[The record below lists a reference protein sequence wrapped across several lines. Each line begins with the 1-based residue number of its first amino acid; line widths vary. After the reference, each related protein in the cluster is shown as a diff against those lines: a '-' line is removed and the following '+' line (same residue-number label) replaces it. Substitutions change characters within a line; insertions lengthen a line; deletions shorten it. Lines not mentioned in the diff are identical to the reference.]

1 MTRIAIVTVMTLV
14 ILVGSLAARALGL
27 GRPAEIIAYGVYR
40 GADAEI
46 YLFDIAHT
54 LPLNATDS
62 PFYEAAPK
70 WSPDGQHLA
79 FISNRHGGSRVYV
92 MDAFSGRS
100 WMVTSDYALYH
111 SLRWLDDGAR
121 LLMMTGV
128 NEALRMFTV
137 GIDGSNF
144 TELTNET
151 VTAGSLMLEL
161 GLDAA
166 VTPATVSPDGRYRL
180 VNRYVRTWGLYLT
193 QTDQPRNPG
202 RRIADLGR
210 AYTETSGWSPDGR
223 WIYFLSSHDGMT
235 DLYRTSIEGHV
246 ERLTFDS
253 AIESGVALR
262 PLASGR
268 PSS

>member
-1 MTRIAIVTVMTLV
+1 MTRIGIVTAMTLV
-14 ILVGSLAARALGL
+14 ILVGSLAARAVGL
-27 GRPAEIIAYGVYR
+27 GSPAEILAYGVYR

-46 YLFDIAHT
+46 YLLDVDHA
-54 LPLNATDS
+54 LPLNATNS

-70 WSPDGQHLA
+70 WSPDGRHFA

-92 MDAFSGRS
+92 MDAFTGHS
-100 WMVTSDYALYH
+100 WMVTPDHALYH
-111 SLRWLDDGAR
+111 SLRWLDDGTR
-121 LLMMTGV
+121 LLLMTGV
-128 NEALRMFTV
+128 NEALRMFAV
-137 GIDGSNF
+137 GIDGGNF
-144 TELTNET
+144 IELTGET

-161 GLDAA
+161 GLDEA
-166 VTPATVSPDGRYRL
+166 VTPTTVSPDGRYRL

-193 QTDQPRNPG
+193 QTDQPRNQG

-223 WIYFLSSHDGMT
+223 WIYFLSTQDGMT
-235 DLYRTSIEGHV
+235 DLYRTSIEGRV
-246 ERLTFDS
+246 ERLTFDA

-262 PLASGR
+262 PLAEGR